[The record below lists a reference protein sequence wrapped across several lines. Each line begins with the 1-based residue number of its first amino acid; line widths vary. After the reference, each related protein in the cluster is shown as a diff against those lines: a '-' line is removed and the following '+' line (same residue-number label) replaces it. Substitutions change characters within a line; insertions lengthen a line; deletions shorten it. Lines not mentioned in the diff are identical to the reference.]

1 MLNPNPK
8 RERGTVC
15 HPLTLRVM
23 INPLLAANPLK
34 QQAPSPRRLKM
45 KLRLSTFFWMIAVI
59 GLLIGWFA
67 DHYSLQRKV
76 DRAQAKLKFLQSFDG
91 DTTYSFE
98 LPKLQKLQNE
108 K

>member
-1 MLNPNPK
+1 VISPLPVANPLNQQS
-8 RERGTVC
+8 V
-15 HPLTLRVM
+15 TLRVM

-34 QQAPSPRRLKM
+34 QQAHSPRKRKM

-76 DRAQAKLKFLQSFDG
+76 DRAETKLKFLQSFDG
-91 DTTYSFE
+91 DTKSFTR
-98 LPKLQKLQNE
+98 
-108 K
+108 